1 MPAASPDTL
10 PTSPPAPSPSP
21 SSAVTPSTPNDKQK
35 DLDKAAAAK
44 AKKKKK
50 DKAKK
55 KAKRQRKN
63 ALKTKIVVRR
73 LPANLPEEVFMTAV
87 KRWTGD
93 DVVDYK
99 FYVPGKVTQSKGKE
113 NVFSRAYFHMKTM
126 EAVIAFH
133 QGFDGH
139 IFVDNRG
146 NESRAVVEFAPFQ
159 KLPKEQK
166 NPDSRQGTIDED
178 PDYLKFLDSLKAEQE
193 KKDEPSDVGEGGSQL
208 ERLENRLAMVTAQ
221 TLAAEQAN
229 KPKTTPLLEHIRAQ
243 KAAQAAARAKA
254 QAAKAA
260 KKSILNREAKAK
272 GGASG
277 GGGGKDSPSGE
288 TPKKSRRNR
297 KKKDKEKNKEKDDNS
312 NAAAASSDNPKAD
325 KPPKK
330 EGGKSKR
337 SKAKKEKDQQGGSS
351 GSSKAKQVNQQSK
364 QQVVSILGRQ
374 QQPQQSI
381 KSDEAKSKG
390 NNSST
395 ARRTG

>member
-1 MPAASPDTL
+1 MPAASTDAKPA
-10 PTSPPAPSPSP
+10 SPAPSPSP
-21 SSAVTPSTPNDKQK
+21 SSVVTPNTPNDKQK

-73 LPANLPEEVFMTAV
+73 LPANLPEEVFMNAV

-193 KKDEPSDVGEGGSQL
+193 KKDEPSDMGEGGSQL

-260 KKSILNREAKAK
+260 KKSIMSRDAKAK
-272 GGASG
+272 GGNA
-277 GGGGKDSPSGE
+277 SPSGSGE
-288 TPKKSRRNR
+288 TKKSRRNR
-297 KKKDKEKNKEKDDNS
+297 KKKDKEKNKENDGNNATAS
-312 NAAAASSDNPKAD
+312 NETPKAD

-337 SKAKKEKDQQGGSS
+337 SKTKKQKEEQGGGNSS
-351 GSSKAKQVNQQSK
+351 NKGKQVNQQSK

-374 QQPQQSI
+374 QQQPT
-381 KSDEAKSKG
+381 KSDEVKSKA
-390 NNSST
+390 NPST
-395 ARRTG
+395 SRRTG

>member
-1 MPAASPDTL
+1 MPPASPDTL

-21 SSAVTPSTPNDKQK
+21 SSVVTPSTPNDKQK

-73 LPANLPEEVFMTAV
+73 LPANLPEEVFMNAV

-193 KKDEPSDVGEGGSQL
+193 KKDEPNDIGEGGSQL

-260 KKSILNREAKAK
+260 KKSILNRESKTK
-272 GGASG
+272 GASG
-277 GGGGKDSPSGE
+277 GSASPSGSGE
-288 TPKKSRRNR
+288 TKKSSRRNR
-297 KKKDKEKNKEKDDNS
+297 KKKDKNKDKDNDGN
-312 NAAAASSDNPKAD
+312 NAATSNENQKAD

-337 SKAKKEKDQQGGSS
+337 SKAKKEKEQQGGNSSS
-351 GSSKAKQVNQQSK
+351 GGKAKQVNQQSK

-374 QQPQQSI
+374 QQPQQST
-381 KSDEAKSKG
+381 KNDEAKSKG
-390 NNSST
+390 SSST
-395 ARRTG
+395 SRRTG

>member
-21 SSAVTPSTPNDKQK
+21 SSVVTPSSTPNDKQK

-73 LPANLPEEVFMTAV
+73 LPANLPEEVFMNAV

-99 FYVPGKVTQSKGKE
+99 FYVPGKVTQRYDFYCNNYLYPSGLIPLFYNSKGKE

-146 NESRAVVEFAPFQ
+146 
-159 KLPKEQK
+159 
-166 NPDSRQGTIDED
+166 
-178 PDYLKFLDSLKAEQE
+178 
-193 KKDEPSDVGEGGSQL
+193 
-208 ERLENRLAMVTAQ
+208 M
-221 TLAAEQAN
+221 
-229 KPKTTPLLEHIRAQ
+229 
-243 KAAQAAARAKA
+243 
-254 QAAKAA
+254 
-260 KKSILNREAKAK
+260 K
-272 GGASG
+272 GGIMW
-277 GGGGKDSPSGE
+277 KDMEDS
-288 TPKKSRRNR
+288 
-297 KKKDKEKNKEKDDNS
+297 
-312 NAAAASSDNPKAD
+312 
-325 KPPKK
+325 
-330 EGGKSKR
+330 
-337 SKAKKEKDQQGGSS
+337 
-351 GSSKAKQVNQQSK
+351 
-364 QQVVSILGRQ
+364 
-374 QQPQQSI
+374 
-381 KSDEAKSKG
+381 
-390 NNSST
+390 
-395 ARRTG
+395 

>member
-21 SSAVTPSTPNDKQK
+21 SSVVTPSSTPNDKQK

-73 LPANLPEEVFMTAV
+73 LPANLPEEVFMNAV

-272 GGASG
+272 GAAS
-277 GGGGKDSPSGE
+277 GKDSPSGE
-288 TPKKSRRNR
+288 TPKKSSRRNR
-297 KKKDKEKNKEKDDNS
+297 KKKDKEKNKEKDDN
-312 NAAAASSDNPKAD
+312 NAAAASNENPKAD

-337 SKAKKEKDQQGGSS
+337 SKAKKEKDQQGGSG
-351 GSSKAKQVNQQSK
+351 GSSSKGKQVNQQSK

-374 QQPQQSI
+374 QQQPQQST
-381 KSDEAKSKG
+381 KSDESKAKG
-390 NNSST
+390 NSST